1 MNKFLSIILFV
12 VIILSGEHSYAGAIT
27 DSEFSATTLASLN
40 DITAKNS
47 GGNPVG
53 TIIAWPVAQNPE
65 DMENWLECNGQV
77 VNQATFPELYS
88 IIGAHVPDLRGQFLR
103 GLGGNSGTLGDVQ
116 NYGTYVPNAT
126 VIQTISGLQKVSIT
140 AGTYGGVVYDCI
152 QNGGSEYEYHYVSSV
167 CYSNYGNVVYGGQ
180 YPTVYAPGGATS
192 FNSTQTISTGATETR
207 PTNMAVRYLIRA
219 LP

>member
-12 VIILSGEHSYAGAIT
+12 AIICSASHSHSGAIT
-27 DSEFSATTLASLN
+27 DSVFSGATLASIN
-40 DITAKNS
+40 DIAAKNS

-65 DMENWLECNGQV
+65 DMENWLECNGQA
-77 VNQATFPELYS
+77 VNQTAYPELYS

-103 GLGGNSGTLGDVQ
+103 GLGGNSGTLGAVQ
-116 NYGTYVPNAT
+116 NYGTYVPNAST
-126 VIQTISGLQKVSIT
+126 VQYLNGI
-140 AGTYGGVVYDCI
+140 GVGSVASTCDTWLS
-152 QNGGSEYEYHYVSSV
+152 QNVNAFYMPCASV
-167 CYSNYGNVVYGGQ
+167 F
-180 YPTVYAPGGATS
+180 APGGAITIT
-192 FNSTQTISTGATETR
+192 STQTFSTGVNETR

>member
-1 MNKFLSIILFV
+1 MNKYFGIMLLAVTIMCANHSFAGSI
-12 VIILSGEHSYAGAIT
+12 S
-27 DSEFSATTLASLN
+27 DSTLPSTTLASLN
-40 DITAKNS
+40 DITAKSS

-53 TIIAWPVAQNPE
+53 TIIAWPVTQNPE
-65 DMENWLECNGQV
+65 DMENWLECNGQAI
-77 VNQATFPELYS
+77 NQRTYPELYS

-103 GLGGNSGTLGDVQ
+103 GLGGNSGTLGSIQ
-116 NYGTYVPNAT
+116 HYGTYVPNST

-152 QNGGSEYEYHYVSSV
+152 QNGGREDEYHYVSSV
-167 CYSNYGNVVYGGQ
+167 CYSNYGNVEYGGQ